1 MTGNTKRMISMNEA
15 NRNFSK
21 VVKIANAD
29 GSVFIMQD
37 NKPEYIL
44 LKINNHEKNETAED
58 TELDA
63 VSRQLLEQNNEA
75 YRKLANKTKIGRAH
89 V

>member
-1 MTGNTKRMISMNEA
+1 MTGNTKRMISITEA

-21 VVKIANAD
+21 AVKIANAD

-44 LKINNHEKNETAED
+44 LKINNHEKYKTAD
-58 TELDA
+58 DIELDA

-75 YRKLANKTKIGRAH
+75 YKKLAK
-89 V
+89 

>member
-1 MTGNTKRMISMNEA
+1 MTGNTKKMISMTEA

-21 VVKIANAD
+21 AVKIANAD

-44 LKINNHEKNETAED
+44 LKINNNEKYETAD
-58 TELDA
+58 DKELDA
-63 VSRQLLEQNNEA
+63 VSRQLLEQNKEG
-75 YRKLANKTKIGRAH
+75 YKLLAK
-89 V
+89 

>member
-1 MTGNTKRMISMNEA
+1 MTGNTKKMISMTEA

-21 VVKIANAD
+21 AVKIANAD

-44 LKINNHEKNETAED
+44 LKINNNEKYETAD
-58 TELDA
+58 YKELDA
-63 VSRQLLEQNNEA
+63 VSRQLLEQNKEG
-75 YRKLANKTKIGRAH
+75 YKLLAK
-89 V
+89 

>member
-1 MTGNTKRMISMNEA
+1 MTGNTKKMISMTEA

-21 VVKIANAD
+21 AVKIANAD

-44 LKINNHEKNETAED
+44 LRINNNEKYETAD
-58 TELDA
+58 DKELDA
-63 VSRQLLEQNNEA
+63 VSRQLLEQNKEG
-75 YRKLANKTKIGRAH
+75 YKLLAK
-89 V
+89 

>member
-1 MTGNTKRMISMNEA
+1 MTGNTKKMISMTEA

-21 VVKIANAD
+21 AVKIANAD

-44 LKINNHEKNETAED
+44 LKINNNEKYETAD
-58 TELDA
+58 DKELDA
-63 VSRQLLEQNNEA
+63 VSRQLLEQNKEGS
-75 YRKLANKTKIGRAH
+75 KLLAI
-89 V
+89 

>member
-75 YRKLANKTKIGRAH
+75 YKMLANKTNDESSL
-89 V
+89 

>member
-1 MTGNTKRMISMNEA
+1 MTGNTKKMISMTEA

-21 VVKIANAD
+21 AVKIANAD

-44 LKINNHEKNETAED
+44 LKINNNENTKLLMIKNLMLFPDNYLNRIKKGTNC
-58 TELDA
+58 L
-63 VSRQLLEQNNEA
+63 QNKRNDESS
-75 YRKLANKTKIGRAH
+75 L
-89 V
+89 

>member
-1 MTGNTKRMISMNEA
+1 MTGNTKKMISMTEA

-21 VVKIANAD
+21 AVKIANAD

-44 LKINNHEKNETAED
+44 LKINNNEKYETAD
-58 TELDA
+58 DKELDA
-63 VSRQLLEQNNEA
+63 VSR
-75 YRKLANKTKIGRAH
+75 
-89 V
+89 

>member
-1 MTGNTKRMISMNEA
+1 MTGNTKKMISMTEA

-21 VVKIANAD
+21 AVKIANAD

-75 YRKLANKTKIGRAH
+75 YRKLANKNNDESSL
-89 V
+89 

>member
-1 MTGNTKRMISMNEA
+1 MTGNTKRVISMIEA

-21 VVKIANAD
+21 AVKTANAD

-44 LKINNHEKNETAED
+44 LKINNNEKYETAD
-58 TELDA
+58 DKELDA
-63 VSRQLLEQNNEA
+63 VSRQLLEQNKEA
-75 YRKLANKTKIGRAH
+75 YKKLEK
-89 V
+89 

>member
-37 NKPEYIL
+37 DKPEYIL

-75 YRKLANKTKIGRAH
+75 YRKLANKTNDESSL
-89 V
+89 

>member
-1 MTGNTKRMISMNEA
+1 MTGNTKKMISMTEA

-21 VVKIANAD
+21 AVKTANAD

-44 LKINNHEKNETAED
+44 LKINNNEKYETAD
-58 TELDA
+58 DKELDA
-63 VSRQLLEQNNEA
+63 VSRQLLEQNKEG
-75 YRKLANKTKIGRAH
+75 YKLLAK
-89 V
+89 

>member
-1 MTGNTKRMISMNEA
+1 MTGNTKKMISMTEA

-21 VVKIANAD
+21 AVKIANAD

-44 LKINNHEKNETAED
+44 LKINNNEKYETAD
-58 TELDA
+58 DKELDA
-63 VSRQLLEQNNEA
+63 VSRQLLEQNKEA
-75 YRKLANKTKIGRAH
+75 YEVLAK
-89 V
+89 

>member
-1 MTGNTKRMISMNEA
+1 MTGNTKKMISMTEA

-21 VVKIANAD
+21 AVKIANAD

-44 LKINNHEKNETAED
+44 LKINNNEKYETAD
-58 TELDA
+58 DKELDA
-63 VSRQLLEQNNEA
+63 VSRQLLE
-75 YRKLANKTKIGRAH
+75 
-89 V
+89 

>member
-1 MTGNTKRMISMNEA
+1 MTGNTKRMISMTEA

-21 VVKIANAD
+21 AVKTANAD

-44 LKINNHEKNETAED
+44 LKINNNEKYETAD
-58 TELDA
+58 DKELDA
-63 VSRQLLEQNNEA
+63 VSRQLLEQNKEG
-75 YRKLANKTKIGRAH
+75 YKKLAK
-89 V
+89 

>member
-1 MTGNTKRMISMNEA
+1 MIGNTKRMISMTEA

-21 VVKIANAD
+21 TVKIANAD

-44 LKINNHEKNETAED
+44 LKINNHEKYETAD
-58 TELDA
+58 DKELDA
-63 VSRQLLEQNNEA
+63 VSRQLLEQNKEA
-75 YRKLANKTKIGRAH
+75 YKMLEK
-89 V
+89 

>member
-1 MTGNTKRMISMNEA
+1 MISMTEA

-21 VVKIANAD
+21 AVKIANAD

-44 LKINNHEKNETAED
+44 LRINNNEKYETAD
-58 TELDA
+58 DKELDA
-63 VSRQLLEQNNEA
+63 VSRQLLEQNKEG
-75 YRKLANKTKIGRAH
+75 YKLLAK
-89 V
+89 

>member
-58 TELDA
+58 TELDD

-75 YRKLANKTKIGRAH
+75 YRKLANKTNDESSL
-89 V
+89 

>member
-1 MTGNTKRMISMNEA
+1 MTGNTKRMISMSEA

-29 GSVFIMQD
+29 ESVFIMQD

-44 LKINNHEKNETAED
+44 LKI
-58 TELDA
+58 
-63 VSRQLLEQNNEA
+63 
-75 YRKLANKTKIGRAH
+75 KLVLHSVGL
-89 V
+89 

>member
-63 VSRQLLEQNNEA
+63 VSRQLLEQNKEG
-75 YRKLANKTKIGRAH
+75 YKKLAK
-89 V
+89 

>member
-75 YRKLANKTKIGRAH
+75 YRKLANKTNDESSL
-89 V
+89 